1 DDSRVAAIR
10 ARPAPDGQP
19 LRTPFDATRPDGPR
33 TVTPTERVGLVLPT
47 SLCSS
52 QIARLAAERMNANG
66 LAAEL
71 GLSRFVALPHTEGCG
86 FGGELLHRTLQRTY
100 RGYATHPNVVAA
112 LLLEHG
118 CEKVPNDAMRR
129 QFTGAGIA
137 TDRFGWASVQLDGG
151 IDAALTKVEGWFRG
165 RAGEVKNVHSAP
177 AADGRLNVG
186 LLSAATPT
194 TAARR
199 AALAL
204 VEQVI
209 AGGGAVLLA
218 EGDPL

>member
-1 DDSRVAAIR
+1 LVATASGQRCRGELAGHSQVSLWRDWRQTDDSRVAAIR

-52 QIARLAAERMNANG
+52 QIAGLAAERMNGNG

-100 RGYATHPNVVAA
+100 RG
-112 LLLEHG
+112 
-118 CEKVPNDAMRR
+118 
-129 QFTGAGIA
+129 
-137 TDRFGWASVQLDGG
+137 
-151 IDAALTKVEGWFRG
+151 
-165 RAGEVKNVHSAP
+165 
-177 AADGRLNVG
+177 
-186 LLSAATPT
+186 
-194 TAARR
+194 
-199 AALAL
+199 
-204 VEQVI
+204 
-209 AGGGAVLLA
+209 
-218 EGDPL
+218 